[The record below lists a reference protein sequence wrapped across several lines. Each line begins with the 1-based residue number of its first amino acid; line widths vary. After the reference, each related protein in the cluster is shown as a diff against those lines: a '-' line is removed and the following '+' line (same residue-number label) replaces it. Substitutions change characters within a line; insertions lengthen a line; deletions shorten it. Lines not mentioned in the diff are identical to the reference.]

1 MMIEFQVQVVDTK
14 PETDP
19 DLRHNFTVIKILG
32 YVQFVVSLLSIV
44 LWLFVSGPPT
54 VMTGYRK
61 LFKTYKKELLNDVT
75 RGNKTNFIIGQ
86 LSKNYSDISYI
97 HKIEI
102 INYMNERHGVKYALV
117 VPWYYGNMVSM
128 VFHDPMFKFYLFNLC
143 LVLQCIYFE
152 TILLYSIMLA
162 DFVNYFRQL
171 DTVKGSITRPYK
183 LFLLVFTFFLIIN
196 YIYA

>member
-1 MMIEFQVQVVDTK
+1 
-14 PETDP
+14 
-19 DLRHNFTVIKILG
+19 
-32 YVQFVVSLLSIV
+32 
-44 LWLFVSGPPT
+44 
-54 VMTGYRK
+54 
-61 LFKTYKKELLNDVT
+61 
-75 RGNKTNFIIGQ
+75 
-86 LSKNYSDISYI
+86 
-97 HKIEI
+97 
-102 INYMNERHGVKYALV
+102 MNARHGVKYALV

-183 LFLLVFTFFLIIN
+183 LFLLVFTFCNIFP
-196 YIYA
+196 